1 MLFNLS
7 RHFTCLNNELQ
18 VWTRWRHVDQRQTCP
33 VSHRSGLCYRCFQ
46 NQLKSCLLVLSE
58 LWREGLTMV
67 MTLMT
72 LKTWITY
79 PKLQQNIFKI
89 HGFFMLKWY
98 AWLFY
103 VLLFF
108 RSNAESIHMY
118 LIRPMDGLWV
128 TRKPYGVWCCH
139 PFISGSSHNRVT
151 WKKKGAIPLESQ
163 STEMGRVSL
172 LPIANRPLLFI
183 VRAQGIKRSAAERM
197 MFGLGLQCVYG
208 LDQMQWSCLS
218 SLEFDTPRGSL
229 LRFWNAT
236 EVLW

>member
-18 VWTRWRHVDQRQTCP
+18 VWTRWRHVDQRQICP

-108 RSNAESIHMY
+108 RSHAESIHMY

-151 WKKKGAIPLESQ
+151 WKKKKCNSIGEPEYWNGKGFSSSSCKSP
-163 STEMGRVSL
+163 STVYCACARYKKVSS
-172 LPIANRPLLFI
+172 
-183 VRAQGIKRSAAERM
+183 RAHDVWPWFAACLRA
-197 MFGLGLQCVYG
+197 
-208 LDQMQWSCLS
+208 WSNAVKLS
-218 SLEFDTPRGSL
+218 FLIGV
-229 LRFWNAT
+229 WYA
-236 EVLW
+236 

>member
-89 HGFFMLKWY
+89 HAFFMLKWY
-98 AWLFY
+98 AWLFLCIA
-103 VLLFF
+103 VFQK
-108 RSNAESIHMY
+108 
-118 LIRPMDGLWV
+118 PC
-128 TRKPYGVWCCH
+128 RKYPHVPYQTNGWSV
-139 PFISGSSHNRVT
+139 SYEE
-151 WKKKGAIPLESQ
+151 AIW
-163 STEMGRVSL
+163 SL
-172 LPIANRPLLFI
+172 MLPSFHKWI
-183 VRAQGIKRSAAERM
+183 V
-197 MFGLGLQCVYG
+197 
-208 LDQMQWSCLS
+208 
-218 SLEFDTPRGSL
+218 P
-229 LRFWNAT
+229 
-236 EVLW
+236 

>member
-108 RSNAESIHMY
+108 RSHAESIHMY

-151 WKKKGAIPLESQ
+151 WKKKRCNSIGEPEYWNGKGFSSSNCKSP
-163 STEMGRVSL
+163 STVYCACARYKKVSS
-172 LPIANRPLLFI
+172 
-183 VRAQGIKRSAAERM
+183 RAHDVWPWFAACLRA
-197 MFGLGLQCVYG
+197 
-208 LDQMQWSCLS
+208 WSNAVKLS
-218 SLEFDTPRGSL
+218 FLIGV
-229 LRFWNAT
+229 WYA
-236 EVLW
+236 